1 MNVRR
6 HQWMR
11 SGARDLEHRHLEY
24 ADWDEER
31 DDIDAGEP
39 AVEHG
44 RERAGRE
51 DLANLRVALQPHRQI
66 PSRALE
72 EEGVGEVD
80 EVLHEAER
88 QLHVELRPER
98 QEKTR
103 AEERRE

>member
-1 MNVRR
+1 MEALR
-6 HQWMR
+6 HQSLVSATR
-11 SGARDLEHRHLEY
+11 E
-24 ADWDEER
+24 DEER
-31 DDIDAGEP
+31 DDIDAGER